1 MTTTMLGG
9 DEHDC
14 DGNDDDFDNAAD
26 DDDYDDGD
34 VEDDGDGDG
43 DGYCGGGDRGLMIT
57 SHFPLPTSQN

>member
-1 MTTTMLGG
+1 MFHTCPTGGIHEGPGLGTAP
-9 DEHDC
+9 
-14 DGNDDDFDNAAD
+14 DNVAA

-43 DGYCGGGDRGLMIT
+43 DGDCGGGDRGLMIT

>member
-14 DGNDDDFDNAAD
+14 GGNDDFDNAAA

-43 DGYCGGGDRGLMIT
+43 DSDCGGGDRGLIIT